1 MPETVNEPKP
11 VVALVTGGAWVIGHK
26 AWGSLLA
33 QGLAERDV
41 IVACI
46 DYRNFP
52 QGTISD
58 MIMDVSEGISFVLD
72 NIAEYGDKALKDA
85 SSSEEVSWR
94 TSQIQAFFGISG
106 GYNLVKLVEHF
117 HRRGLYRSLFLRIM
131 EGEKSLSC
139 FSPELM
145 IQNPSFKEA
154 LSFLPPIALLHGT
167 GDYSIPWEAS
177 TNFADALRSVGV
189 QPKVM
194 LYDGKTHTDLFMQD
208 PMRGGKDQLL
218 EDILSF
224 IHSGDPPK
232 HANAASRR
240 RLVPEIL
247 LTLASKVSPL

>member
-1 MPETVNEPKP
+1 MCVLRQLQCRIYLMGQSAGAHIAAC
-11 VVALVTGGAWVIGHK
+11 ALV
-26 AWGSLLA
+26 
-33 QGLAERDV
+33 
-41 IVACI
+41 
-46 DYRNFP
+46 
-52 QGTISD
+52 
-58 MIMDVSEGISFVLD
+58 
-72 NIAEYGDKALKDA
+72 DKALKDA